1 MRSSRGDASFHQE
14 GAGRL
19 LCPSAARSKAD
30 GKSAGVLPPATPRK
44 LKPCRNG
51 KPARQGSGAG
61 RRKRKL
67 ESRSMR
73 QAQTSEY
80 CRVIVRIREK
90 THQAVMRLLSA
101 SGQDNLSALVE
112 DLLAGWLESHEAK
125 RPASSRKKTKE

>member
-1 MRSSRGDASFHQE
+1 VRSSRGDGSFHQE

-19 LCPSAARSKAD
+19 LRPSAAGSKAD
-30 GKSAGVLPPATPRK
+30 GKSAGVLPPARK

-51 KPARQGSGAG
+51 KPTRQGSGAG